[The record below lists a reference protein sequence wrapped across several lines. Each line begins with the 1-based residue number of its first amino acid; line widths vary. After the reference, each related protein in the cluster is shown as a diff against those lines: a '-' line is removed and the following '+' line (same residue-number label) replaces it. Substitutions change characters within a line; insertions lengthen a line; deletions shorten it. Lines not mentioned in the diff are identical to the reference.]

1 MEATTAGRVAAA
13 GETRGPRGRR
23 RGGKL
28 LDAGLNIYAGL
39 ALLYLLV
46 PIAVILVFSFNKPQ
60 GRFNF
65 IWQQFS
71 FDAWK
76 DPFGVP
82 GIGDALRVSLE
93 VAAVSTLI
101 ATALGTVTALA
112 LVRYEFRGRAP
123 VNFFIF
129 IPLATPEV
137 VLGAALLSM
146 FLNFQ
151 VATGFNTIVIAHIMF
166 NLSFV
171 IVTVRSRLI
180 GFDRSLEEAAQDLGA
195 TPWQTFRLIT
205 LPLIMPG
212 VVSAALLAFALSID
226 DYVITSFNNGS
237 TITFPVFIWG
247 AARVAIPPQIYVI
260 ASMIFLFTL
269 AMMLLTVWQQRRAER
284 MAAVRPDEP
293 EPCSGVITAVGSL
306 LDRERARFADSHPRS
321 RELHERARGSL
332 LAGVPMSW
340 MTMWAGAHPVYLAEA
355 HGASVVD
362 VDGNEYA
369 DFCLGDTGAMAGHS
383 PPVRAASR
391 PGITTMLPTEDAAW
405 VGEELARRFG
415 LPLWQFSLTATDANR
430 WMLRICRQV
439 TGPPAGAGLQLV
451 LPRLGRRGVR
461 DARRRRRACARARA
475 TSAPRSTR
483 PRPRAWPS
491 STTSSRS
498 RRRSPTA
505 TWPAC

>member
-1 MEATTAGRVAAA
+1 MEATTAGRVTTA
-13 GETRGPRGRR
+13 GEARGPRNRR

-28 LDAGLNIYAGL
+28 LDAGLNLYAAL

-46 PIAVILVFSFNKPQ
+46 PIGIILLFSFNKPN

-101 ATALGTVTALA
+101 ATALGTLTALA

-123 VNFFIF
+123 TNFFIF

-146 FLNFQ
+146 FLNFK

-195 TPWQTFRLIT
+195 TPWQTFRLVT

-212 VVSAALLAFALSID
+212 VLSAALLAFALSID

-293 EPCSGVITAVGSL
+293 EP
-306 LDRERARFADSHPRS
+306 
-321 RELHERARGSL
+321 
-332 LAGVPMSW
+332 
-340 MTMWAGAHPVYLAEA
+340 
-355 HGASVVD
+355 
-362 VDGNEYA
+362 
-369 DFCLGDTGAMAGHS
+369 
-383 PPVRAASR
+383 
-391 PGITTMLPTEDAAW
+391 
-405 VGEELARRFG
+405 
-415 LPLWQFSLTATDANR
+415 SLT
-430 WMLRICRQV
+430 
-439 TGPPAGAGLQLV
+439 
-451 LPRLGRRGVR
+451 
-461 DARRRRRACARARA
+461 
-475 TSAPRSTR
+475 
-483 PRPRAWPS
+483 
-491 STTSSRS
+491 
-498 RRRSPTA
+498 
-505 TWPAC
+505 